1 ECDASATRNM
11 AESAAPRQRF
21 FCHCCRAEIDPKLP
35 EYVCPRCESGFIE
48 EVSENSNR
56 DGAGAAAAGA
66 DDMASQFAEVY
77 FFPTTFLQLII

>member
-1 ECDASATRNM
+1 M

-48 EVSENSNR
+48 EVSENSK
-56 DGAGAAAAGA
+56 
-66 DDMASQFAEVY
+66 
-77 FFPTTFLQLII
+77 